1 MVHKRYLSQDWTKL
15 NNNSLNLTSDL
26 NNVFH
31 EDSLLCLSRNIMLQQ
46 FIIPWS
52 LTLNNVSCQECCLS
66 WSAIQPPM
74 QQVPLQLQVDL
85 VARDLL
91 LEPEWVRWVEF
102 DPEAEQ
108 DWFHVYRHITWQS
121 VTVVAI
127 HITHVAQEYKHHQVT
142 SFTDITEMP
151 LLQWAG
157 LLWVLQNRFFSCIID
172 LPHLCW
178 YF

>member
-1 MVHKRYLSQDWTKL
+1 
-15 NNNSLNLTSDL
+15 
-26 NNVFH
+26 
-31 EDSLLCLSRNIMLQQ
+31 
-46 FIIPWS
+46 
-52 LTLNNVSCQECCLS
+52 
-66 WSAIQPPM
+66 
-74 QQVPLQLQVDL
+74 
-85 VARDLL
+85 
-91 LEPEWVRWVEF
+91 
-102 DPEAEQ
+102 
-108 DWFHVYRHITWQS
+108 
-121 VTVVAI
+121 VAI